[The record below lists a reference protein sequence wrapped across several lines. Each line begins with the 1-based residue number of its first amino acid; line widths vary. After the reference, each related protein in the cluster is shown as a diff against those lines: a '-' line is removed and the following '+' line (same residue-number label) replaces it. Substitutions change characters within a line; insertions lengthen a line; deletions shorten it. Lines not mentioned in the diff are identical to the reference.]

1 MRKRLLLLALVSLLV
16 TGAILAAQALAATK
30 TVKLGDNFFTT
41 SKLTIRKGTKV
52 TWRWS
57 GTHNSHNV
65 TSKGHFPSRT
75 QSSGSFSKTFKTKG
89 TFTVI
94 CTVHPTQMRM
104 KVVVK

>member
-1 MRKRLLLLALVSLLV
+1 MRKRFLILALVSLLV
-16 TGAILAAQALAATK
+16 VAGVVAAQALAATK
-30 TVKLGDNFFTT
+30 KVTVGDNFF
-41 SKLTIRKGTKV
+41 SKNSVTVHKGDKV

-57 GTHNSHNV
+57 GTSNAHNI
-65 TSKGHFPSRT
+65 TSKGRFHSRT
-75 QSSGSFSKTFKTKG
+75 QTRGSYSKTFKTKG

>member
-30 TVKLGDNFFTT
+30 KVTLGDNFFSKT
-41 SKLTIRKGTKV
+41 SLTIHKGTKV

-65 TSKGHFPSRT
+65 TSKGHFHSRT